1 MNELLI
7 ATALGGFALGLAV
20 HWIWRRM
27 NQIWPRPPRYMSR
40 LGVRRRVEDKE
51 GVNNEGMGVDEL
63 R

>member
-1 MNELLI
+1 MNELLVVM
-7 ATALGGFALGLAV
+7 ALGGFVLGLAM

-27 NQIWPRPPRYMSR
+27 NQVWPRRPRYVSR
-40 LGVRRRVEDKE
+40 LGVRRRVEDTK